1 MKPIL
6 RLLHAKLAFHPLSP
20 KKKHCINA
28 HYPETWGLF
37 KSPPFLLF
45 SFALSSALLP
55 PSAPLLPRLHSLF
68 PRTLAPV
75 PPLRACTCALPCAL
89 AHTRASADFRFL
101 PSPFTALSQLTV
113 YQDTRGEHLST
124 LSPSPFLHLPSRDSP
139 QSATEKSHFFPTLP
153 PYFSRHS
160 PYLANCKISH
170 RAGEG
175 IFLKAFTPY
184 ALIYC
189 ALRPTGEEVKE
200 KNENLLTR
208 AREGN
213 PKNTPATPCRLSPR
227 PNIRLPHVAATF
239 FFLSYSFPL
248 LLHVAQSRCGEERKC
263 MYAHFNAAQRGTR
276 PRVFDTKHNK
286 RPISPPRQHDFIA
299 IHLDIYIYIY
309 ISLHII

>member
-55 PSAPLLPRLHSLF
+55 PSAPLLPRLRSLF
-68 PRTLAPV
+68 PRTSTLV
-75 PPLRACTCALPCAL
+75 PPLRACTCALPRAL
-89 AHTRASADFRFL
+89 AHTRTSADFRFL
-101 PSPFTALSQLTV
+101 PSPFTALYQLTV
-113 YQDTRGEHLST
+113 YQHTRGEHLPHT
-124 LSPSPFLHLPSRDSP
+124 IPFTFPSPPLSRFSP
-139 QSATEKSHFFPTLP
+139 TGYGKVPLFPTLP

-175 IFLKAFTPY
+175 IFLKTFTPY

-189 ALRPTGEEVKE
+189 ALHPTGEEVKE
-200 KNENLLTR
+200 KNENHLTR
-208 AREGN
+208 AREETR
-213 PKNTPATPCRLSPR
+213 KTHRLHLVASRRGRTFASRTLLRLFSSCHIASPPSPR
-227 PNIRLPHVAATF
+227 SPITLRRGKKMHV
-239 FFLSYSFPL
+239 
-248 LLHVAQSRCGEERKC
+248 R
-263 MYAHFNAAQRGTR
+263 
-276 PRVFDTKHNK
+276 
-286 RPISPPRQHDFIA
+286 
-299 IHLDIYIYIY
+299 
-309 ISLHII
+309 SL

>member
-1 MKPIL
+1 MG
-6 RLLHAKLAFHPLSP
+6 AFQIAS
-20 KKKHCINA
+20 
-28 HYPETWGLF
+28 LF
-37 KSPPFLLF
+37 VVFVCAFVCAP
-45 SFALSSALLP
+45 P

-68 PRTLAPV
+68 PRTPPPV

-113 YQDTRGEHLST
+113 YQHTRSEHLPHT
-124 LSPSPFLHLPSRDSP
+124 IPFTFPSPSLSRFSP
-139 QSATEKSHFFPTLP
+139 TAYGKVPLFPTLP

-184 ALIYC
+184 ALMYC
-189 ALRPTGEEVKE
+189 TLRPTGEEVKE
-200 KNENLLTR
+200 KIEKHLTR

-213 PKNTPATPCRLSPR
+213 PKNTPASPCRLSPR
-227 PNIRLPHVAATF
+227 PNIHLPHVAATF
-239 FFLSYSFPL
+239 FFLSYSFSL
-248 LLHVAQSRCGEERKC
+248 LRHEAQSRCEEERKC

-276 PRVFDTKHNK
+276 PRFLTQNTTNSQFLRHNNM
-286 RPISPPRQHDFIA
+286 ISLQFTWIY
-299 IHLDIYIYIY
+299 IYIYIY
-309 ISLHII
+309 ISLHIV

>member
-28 HYPETWGLF
+28 HYAETWGLF
-37 KSPPFLLF
+37 EIASLF
-45 SFALSSALLP
+45 VVLVCAFVCAPP
-55 PSAPLLPRLHSLF
+55 PSAPLLPRIHSLF
-68 PRTLAPV
+68 PRTPPPV

-113 YQDTRGEHLST
+113 YQHTRGEHFST
-124 LSPSPFLHLPSRDSP
+124 QSPSPPLSRFSP
-139 QSATEKSHFFPTLP
+139 TGYGKVPLFPTLP

-175 IFLKAFTPY
+175 IFLKTFTPY

-189 ALRPTGEEVKE
+189 TLRPTGEEVKE
-200 KNENLLTR
+200 KIENHLTR
-208 AREGN
+208 AREGSLFSIDFTLTLICKRKTN
-213 PKNTPATPCRLSPR
+213 TLNKCPYCKNNL
-227 PNIRLPHVAATF
+227 
-239 FFLSYSFPL
+239 
-248 LLHVAQSRCGEERKC
+248 RK
-263 MYAHFNAAQRGTR
+263 
-276 PRVFDTKHNK
+276 
-286 RPISPPRQHDFIA
+286 
-299 IHLDIYIYIY
+299 
-309 ISLHII
+309 